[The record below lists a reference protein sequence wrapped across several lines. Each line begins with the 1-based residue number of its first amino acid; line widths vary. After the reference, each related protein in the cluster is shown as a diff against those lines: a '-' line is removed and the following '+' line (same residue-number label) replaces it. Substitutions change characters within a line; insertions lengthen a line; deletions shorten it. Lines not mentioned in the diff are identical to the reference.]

1 MFFHKIPFAG
11 KERSTKDRSRR
22 PRPRASATSTPRQG
36 HVRSPTVLPTMRTCS
51 TAGDADCAFQC
62 GEGRRATIVA
72 GDRPQA
78 PKYVFR
84 DMDDTIKETERFL
97 RHGQAHISTPLD
109 GTIGGMSHA
118 RDGFSSLVT
127 AGNLPVSFGQP
138 QAPSLRLLS
147 GQTSANRATALT
159 NIDTAAGYGLSPA
172 FPRG

>member
-11 KERSTKDRSRR
+11 KEREYEGQITPPPSTRFSYLDAQTGAR
-22 PRPRASATSTPRQG
+22 PIAYPS
-36 HVRSPTVLPTMRTCS
+36 PTMRTCS